1 MSPPNVEALLV
12 QLAPDELGKLFEH
25 STPLPAGRYLH
36 WDDLRHRPPPEGLSS
51 EKWWLAVCLARN
63 SMLQPL
69 PFTSKEGKPFLLASP
84 EPLLIHLH
92 HIDRDAAGQI
102 KTPESSSIH
111 ENRERYLL
119 HSLIEESITSSQ
131 LEGASTT
138 RRIAEAMLRE
148 KRQPRDR
155 SETMIFNNYQAMEQL
170 RHLKREPITPAQL
183 LELHRI
189 ITRDTLDDPA
199 DAGRLRQSN
208 DVNVVDNRDG
218 KVLHQPPSFKE
229 LPERL
234 EKLCAFA
241 NAGSDS
247 SPFVHPVVRA
257 ILLHFMIGYDHPFA
271 DGNGRTARALFY
283 WSMARSGYW
292 LMEFLSISQFLR
304 HAPRQYVQAYL
315 HTETDR
321 NDATYFV
328 LHQLGIIR
336 RSIASLHEYLGRKI
350 EEQKEADNL
359 LIKAGQL
366 RAQLNHRQFALLRHA
381 LRHPGEIYRVG
392 KHQAVHDVVYQTARA
407 DLLGLEALGLL
418 VKFKQGNAFVF
429 HAAENL
435 AERFQSRTIDGSGDG
450 SGTDHNGRWIGDR
463 PQLIL

>member
-1 MSPPNVEALLV
+1 MAPPNVASLLAR
-12 QLAPDELGKLFEH
+12 LMPDELGKLLAH

-36 WDDLRHRPPPEGLSS
+36 WDDLRHRPPPDGLSS
-51 EKWWLAVCLARN
+51 QTWWLAVCLARN
-63 SMLQPL
+63 PMLQPL

-102 KTPESSSIH
+102 RMPEPSSIH
-111 ENRERYLL
+111 EHRERYLL

-138 RRIAEAMLRE
+138 RRVAEAMLRDG
-148 KRQPRDR
+148 RQPRDR
-155 SETMIFNNYQAMEQL
+155 SETMIFNNYQAMAQL
-170 RHLKREPITPAQL
+170 RHLKSEPITPAQL
-183 LELHRI
+183 LELHRL

-199 DAGRLRQSN
+199 DAGRLRRSD

-218 KVLHQPPSFKE
+218 KLLHQPPGFKE

-241 NAGSDS
+241 NADADS

-292 LMEFLSISQFLR
+292 LAEFLSISQFLR
-304 HAPRQYVQAYL
+304 NAPRQYVQAYL
-315 HTETDR
+315 HSETDR

-328 LHQLGIIR
+328 LHQLEIIR
-336 RSIASLHEYLGRKI
+336 RAIASLHDYLGRKI
-350 EEQKEADNL
+350 EEQKEAENL

-366 RAQLNHRQFALLRHA
+366 RAHLNHRQLALLTHA
-381 LRHPGEIYRVG
+381 LKHPGETYRVA

-407 DLLGLEALGLL
+407 DLLGLAELGLL
-418 VKFKQGNAFVF
+418 VKFRQGNAFVF
-429 HAAENL
+429 HAADNL
-435 AERFQSRTIDGSGDG
+435 AECFQSLDRT
-450 SGTDHNGRWIGDR
+450 
-463 PQLIL
+463 

>member
-1 MSPPNVEALLV
+1 MKLPMQPPDASSLLAEISPG
-12 QLAPDELGKLFEH
+12 ELPKIV
-25 STPLPAGRYLH
+25 SNASPLPNGKYLH
-36 WDDLRHRPPPEGLSS
+36 WDELRHRTPPEGLSH
-51 EKWWLAVCLARN
+51 EHWWLSVCFARGA
-63 SMLQPL
+63 MLKDL
-69 PFTSKEGKPFLLASP
+69 PFTDKHGSPFRLATP
-84 EPLLIHLH
+84 EPLLVHLH

-138 RRIAEAMLRE
+138 RKVAEAMLRE

-155 SETMIFNNYQAMEQL
+155 SEKMIFNNYQAMEHL
-170 RHLKREPITPAQL
+170 RHLRAEEITPQHI

-189 ITRDTLDDPA
+189 ITLDTLDDSV
-199 DAGRLRQSN
+199 DAGRLRQSD
-208 DVNVVDNRDG
+208 DVNVVDVRDG
-218 KVLHQPPSFKE
+218 TLLHQPPSFKE

-234 EKLCAFA
+234 ERLCAFA
-241 NAGSDS
+241 NADSDS

-292 LMEFLSISQFLR
+292 LTEFLSISQFLR
-304 HAPRQYVQAYL
+304 SAPRQYVQAYL

-321 NDATYFV
+321 NDTTYFL
-328 LHQLGIIR
+328 LHQLDIIR
-336 RSIASLHEYLGRKI
+336 RSISALHEYLGRKVH
-350 EEQKEADNL
+350 EQREAERL
-359 LIKAGQL
+359 LVKAGQL
-366 RAQLNHRQFALLRHA
+366 RAQLNHRQLALLTHA
-381 LRHPGEIYRVG
+381 LKHPGEIYRVA

-407 DLLGLEALGLL
+407 DLLRLEELGLL
-418 VKFKQGNAFVF
+418 VKLKQGNAFVF
-429 HAAENL
+429 YAPDNL
-435 AERFQSRTIDGSGDG
+435 AERFQGL
-450 SGTDHNGRWIGDR
+450 N
-463 PQLIL
+463 QA

>member
-1 MSPPNVEALLV
+1 MKLPMCPPSAQNLLG
-12 QLAPDELGKLFEH
+12 QLSTDELSLLLQNSSALPTGK
-25 STPLPAGRYLH
+25 YLH
-36 WDDLRHRPPPEGLSS
+36 WDELRHRTPPAGLSL
-51 EKWWLAVCLARN
+51 ENWWLSVWLARG
-63 SMLQPL
+63 SMLHEL
-69 PFTSKEGKPFLLASP
+69 PFTDKEGNPFRLATP

-102 KTPESSSIH
+102 RTPEAAPIH

-138 RRIAEAMLRE
+138 RKVAEAMLRE
-148 KRQPRDR
+148 KRMPRDR
-155 SETMIFNNYQAMEQL
+155 SETMIFNNYQAMEHIRNL
-170 RHLKREPITPAQL
+170 RDEKITPERI
-183 LELHRI
+183 LELHRML
-189 ITRDTLDDPA
+189 TLDTLDDPS
-199 DAGRLRQSN
+199 DAGRLREAD

-218 KVLHQPPSFKE
+218 KLLHEPPSHKE
-229 LPERL
+229 LPQRL
-234 EKLCAFA
+234 ERLCAFA
-241 NAGSDS
+241 NADTDS

-304 HAPRQYVQAYL
+304 KAPRQYVQAYL

-321 NDATYFV
+321 NDTTYFV
-328 LHQLGIIR
+328 LHQLDIIR
-336 RSIASLHEYLGRKI
+336 RAIADLHAYLARKMQ
-350 EEQKEADNL
+350 EQRDAERL

-366 RAQLNHRQFALLRHA
+366 RTHLNHRQLALLTHA
-381 LRHPGEIYRVG
+381 LKHPGEIYRVA

-407 DLLGLEALGLL
+407 DLLALEELGLL
-418 VKFKQGNAFVF
+418 YKAKQGNAFVF
-429 HAAENL
+429 YAVENL
-435 AERFQSRTIDGSGDG
+435 AEKIESM
-450 SGTDHNGRWIGDR
+450 NR
-463 PQLIL
+463 P